1 MRRRLL
7 LTLGLVPSL
16 CLPAQ
21 AQTPVV
27 YRISIS
33 GVVENG
39 LAPYVARS
47 LREAESAGAV
57 AAYLDIDT
65 PGGRIDAAERIS
77 DDVRGARIPIYA
89 FVNPRAYSAG
99 ALIAMSTHG
108 IYMRPGAV
116 IGAATP
122 VDGQG
127 GKAPEKMVSAMR
139 AEFRAVAEERGLD
152 PRLAEAMVDE
162 DIEIPGVV
170 AKGQLLT
177 LSTGEALKLG
187 FAKGQVADEDALLAA
202 IGHPNAQVVATSTN
216 WAEGIV
222 RFLTN
227 PLVSPLLLSLGI
239 LGLVFEI
246 KTGAFGLGGL
256 LSLVSLGLF
265 FGSSLILGLAGWEE
279 VLLLG
284 LGLIALGVEVFVIP
298 GFGVAGVLGLLAIVA
313 SMVLALMGGYP
324 TTGDVAQ
331 ALAVLGASLFIT
343 AAVIYAWLR
352 HLPNSGRFSGLL
364 LSGAGHRDAGF
375 TTAPSRP
382 ELVGREGTALT
393 DLRPSGT
400 ARIGE
405 ERIDVVTEGEYV
417 AQGSRVQV
425 VRSEGYRHVVKPVTS
440 RQSSDVSRQSPDS

>member
-1 MRRRLL
+1 MRRWLW
-7 LTLGLVPSL
+7 LTLALVSSL
-16 CLPAQ
+16 ALAAPAQ
-21 AQTPVV
+21 APVV
-27 YRISIS
+27 YRITVF

-47 LREAESAGAV
+47 LREAQSAGAV

-65 PGGRIDAAERIS
+65 PGGRIDAAERIA
-77 DDVRGARIPIYA
+77 DDVRAARIPVYA
-89 FVNPRAYSAG
+89 YVNPRAYSAG
-99 ALIAMSTHG
+99 ALIAISSNG

-139 AEFRAVAEERGLD
+139 AEFRAMAEQRGLD
-152 PRLAEAMVDE
+152 PKLAEAMVDE
-162 DIEIPGVV
+162 NVEIPGVV
-170 AKGQLLT
+170 RKGQLLT
-177 LSTGEALKLG
+177 LSTGEAIRFG
-187 FAKGQVADEDALLAA
+187 FAKGEVANETALLAA
-202 IGHPNAQVVATSTN
+202 IGHPGARIISTQTN

-284 LGLIALGVEVFVIP
+284 LGLIALAAEVFVIP
-298 GFGVAGVLGLLAIVA
+298 GFGVAGVVGILAIIA
-313 SMVLALMGGYP
+313 SMVLAMMGGYP

-364 LSGAGHRDAGF
+364 LKGAGSREAGF

-382 ELVGREGTALT
+382 ELVGKDGTALT

-400 ARIGE
+400 ARVGE

-425 VRSEGYRHVVKPVTS
+425 VRSDGYRHVVRAV
-440 RQSSDVSRQSPDS
+440 